1 MVARVWHEIEVGN
14 KESNHKINGIERYAS
29 GYKMY
34 AFTAID
40 AVFGVLWCGVCM
52 CRDWKEHPV
61 RVDVTEMATVKMQ
74 CT

>member
-14 KESNHKINGIERYAS
+14 KESNHKMNGIERYAS

-34 AFTAID
+34 AFTAII
-40 AVFGVLWCGVCM
+40 WCVVVCA
-52 CRDWKEHPV
+52 CVEIEKSIHPV
-61 RVDVTEMATVKMQ
+61 RVDATEMATVKMQ

>member
-34 AFTAID
+34 AFTAIN
-40 AVFGVLWCGVCM
+40 AVFGVLWCGVVCA
-52 CRDWKEHPV
+52 CVEIEKSI
-61 RVDVTEMATVKMQ
+61 Q
-74 CT
+74 CALMLQKWPL